1 MSITRKRH
9 KKGTEMTRKWHV
21 NVIVYLKYYC
31 YNLIQR
37 GEIMTQ
43 KQLAE
48 IIAAFRKLEIEN
60 NPNLTDYEKE
70 LLKSLIDEAKKKVK

>member
-1 MSITRKRH
+1 
-9 KKGTEMTRKWHV
+9 MTRKWHV

-60 NPNLTDYEKE
+60 NPNLTYGQKE
-70 LLKSLIDEAKKKVK
+70 AIKHLIDEIKKQVR

>member
-1 MSITRKRH
+1 MSFGR
-9 KKGTEMTRKWHV
+9 
-21 NVIVYLKYYC
+21 YC
-31 YNLIQR
+31 YNFVQR

-60 NPNLTDYEKE
+60 NPNLTDYDKE

>member
-1 MSITRKRH
+1 MSFGH
-9 KKGTEMTRKWHV
+9 
-21 NVIVYLKYYC
+21 YC
-31 YNLIQR
+31 YNLVQR

>member
-1 MSITRKRH
+1 MC
-9 KKGTEMTRKWHV
+9 
-21 NVIVYLKYYC
+21 LKYYC

>member
-1 MSITRKRH
+1 M
-9 KKGTEMTRKWHV
+9 
-21 NVIVYLKYYC
+21 YLKYYC

>member
-60 NPNLTDYEKE
+60 NPNLTYKQKE
-70 LLKSLIDEAKKKVK
+70 AIKHLIDEIKKQVR

>member
-1 MSITRKRH
+1 
-9 KKGTEMTRKWHV
+9 MTRKWHV

-31 YNLIQR
+31 FNLIQR

-60 NPNLTDYEKE
+60 NHNLTYEQKE
-70 LLKSLIDEAKKKVK
+70 AIKHLIDEIKKQVR

>member
-1 MSITRKRH
+1 
-9 KKGTEMTRKWHV
+9 
-21 NVIVYLKYYC
+21 
-31 YNLIQR
+31 
-37 GEIMTQ
+37 MTQ

>member
-1 MSITRKRH
+1 
-9 KKGTEMTRKWHV
+9 MTRKWHV
-21 NVIVYLKYYC
+21 NVIVCLKYYC

-70 LLKSLIDEAKKKVK
+70 LLKLLIDEAKKKVK

>member
-1 MSITRKRH
+1 
-9 KKGTEMTRKWHV
+9 MTRKWHV
-21 NVIVYLKYYC
+21 NVIVCLKYYC

>member
-48 IIAAFRKLEIEN
+48 IIAAFRKLEI
-60 NPNLTDYEKE
+60 
-70 LLKSLIDEAKKKVK
+70 

>member
-1 MSITRKRH
+1 MSYGR
-9 KKGTEMTRKWHV
+9 
-21 NVIVYLKYYC
+21 YC
-31 YNLIQR
+31 YNFVQR

-43 KQLAE
+43 KHFAE

>member
-1 MSITRKRH
+1 
-9 KKGTEMTRKWHV
+9 MTRKWHV
-21 NVIVYLKYYC
+21 NIIVCLKYYC

-43 KQLAE
+43 KQLVE

-60 NPNLTDYEKE
+60 NPNLTHYEKE
-70 LLKSLIDEAKKKVK
+70 LLKSMIDEIKREIR

>member
-1 MSITRKRH
+1 
-9 KKGTEMTRKWHV
+9 MTRKWHV

>member
-1 MSITRKRH
+1 MSFKC
-9 KKGTEMTRKWHV
+9 
-21 NVIVYLKYYC
+21 NY

-60 NPNLTDYEKE
+60 NPNLSPYEKE
-70 LLKSLIDEAKKKVK
+70 LLKSYIDKIKNQVR

>member
-1 MSITRKRH
+1 
-9 KKGTEMTRKWHV
+9 MTRKLHI
-21 NVIVYLKYYC
+21 NDIVSFGCYC
-31 YNLIQR
+31 YNLVQR

-48 IIAAFRKLEIEN
+48 IIAALRKLEIEN

>member
-60 NPNLTDYEKE
+60 NPNLTYEQKE
-70 LLKSLIDEAKKKVK
+70 ALKHLIDEIKKQVR

>member
-48 IIAAFRKLEIEN
+48 IIAAFKKLEIEN